1 MSNYLND
8 RPDDDRRLVT
18 EVCPNCDNEVS
29 MVWDVEQ
36 NGYKATCPY
45 CGGRLMLCDEC
56 QHPNGA
62 YSDNCDYDAM
72 TKSCRYN
79 CAANYQEA

>member
-29 MVWDVEQ
+29 MVWDRR
-36 NGYKATCPY
+36 K
-45 CGGRLMLCDEC
+45 
-56 QHPNGA
+56 
-62 YSDNCDYDAM
+62 
-72 TKSCRYN
+72 
-79 CAANYQEA
+79 QELKLIH